1 MSPGEIDI
9 TSQAGTGTCPVEVEG
24 TLQGKLGWWYLF
36 AMSVSSILGPW
47 VVMSQFWY
55 SVAGPSIALAFVVV
69 GLICIPIGLVYGE
82 LSAMFPRTGGS
93 FLFIKHGLGK
103 EISYWVAWALLLSYL
118 ALMSYMMSS
127 FATIIQ
133 QMWVS
138 DLTVEAIMILS
149 IILTFATFV
158 LTWRRVDVSAG
169 VQFFL
174 FAFTLIAGL
183 LYLVLFVF
191 SSSFNPGVNWN
202 PFFTFGTSGFLSGV
216 GLMVTMY
223 FGFELIPQFAE
234 ECDYPHKKHWKVMV
248 FSVFCAMIIYASIS
262 VVETAVRPMSE
273 ILAMPNFVGAI
284 EARAIY
290 GNWLAYPVVF
300 ASIAT
305 LIGCVIGFW
314 LGASRVMYS
323 MGREGVMPH
332 FYTRTNKHHQPM
344 YANMTILG
352 ITIFLTLYCY
362 LAGTD
367 WVVAL
372 YTMMAIGVA
381 IAYTMTCIAYVR
393 MKYTL
398 PNHPRLWKAPGGAAM
413 GSIAAIAGAFIT
425 YEVFATFTTPV
436 WIVFILFFVIVF
448 FLRLYLAYDQRAHKE
463 RYSLKEDE
471 AKAEMQAAIDAAHKK

>member
-1 MSPGEIDI
+1 M
-9 TSQAGTGTCPVEVEG
+9 AV
-24 TLQGKLGWWYLF
+24 
-36 AMSVSSILGPW
+36 ASILGPW

-55 SVAGPSIALAFVVV
+55 SVSGPSIAIAFVIV

-82 LSAMFPRTGGS
+82 LSSMFPKTGGS

-103 EISYWVAWALLLSYL
+103 EISYWIAWALLLSYL

-127 FATIIQ
+127 LATIIQ
-133 QMWVS
+133 QMWIS
-138 DLTVEAIMILS
+138 DLTTEAIMILS
-149 IILTFATFV
+149 IVMTVITFA

-174 FAFTLIAGL
+174 FAFTLMAGL

-191 SSSFNPGVNWN
+191 SADFNPGVNWN
-202 PFFTFGTSGFLSGV
+202 PYFAFGDQGFLSGV

-234 ECDYPHKKHWKVMV
+234 ECDYPHKKHWKVMM
-248 FSVFCAMIIYASIS
+248 FSVIVAMIIYASICA
-262 VVETAVRPMSE
+262 VETAVRPLSA
-273 ILAMPNFVGAI
+273 ILEMPNFVGAI
-284 EARAIY
+284 EARQIY
-290 GNWLAYPVVF
+290 GQWLAYPVVF

-305 LIGCVIGFW
+305 LISCVIGFW

-332 FYTRTNKHHQPM
+332 IYTRTNKHHQPWI
-344 YANMTILG
+344 ANVTILG

-362 LAGTD
+362 AAGTD

-381 IAYTMTCIAYVR
+381 IAYTFTCIAYVR

-398 PNHPRLWKAPGGAAM
+398 PNHPRLWKAPGGTVM
-413 GSIAAIAGAFIT
+413 GVAAAICGAFIT
-425 YEVFATFTTPV
+425 YEVFYTFNGPT
-436 WIVFILFFVIVF
+436 WLVFGLFFVIVII
-448 FLRLYLAYDQRAHKE
+448 LRVYLAYDQKAHADKYYHVKDEVEIAKE
-463 RYSLKEDE
+463 AELAKKE
-471 AKAEMQAAIDAAHKK
+471 A

>member
-1 MSPGEIDI
+1 M
-9 TSQAGTGTCPVEVEG
+9 AV
-24 TLQGKLGWWYLF
+24 
-36 AMSVSSILGPW
+36 ASILGPW

-55 SVAGPSIALAFVVV
+55 SVSGPSIAIAFVVV

-82 LSAMFPRTGGS
+82 LSSMFPKTGGS

-103 EISYWVAWALLLSYL
+103 EVSYWIAWALLLSYL

-127 FATIIQ
+127 LATIIQ
-133 QMWVS
+133 QMWIG
-138 DLTVEAIMILS
+138 DLTVEAIMIIS
-149 IILTFATFV
+149 IVFTLITFA
-158 LTWRRVDVSAG
+158 LTWRRVDISAG

-174 FAFTLIAGL
+174 FAFTLMAGL

-191 SSSFNPGVNWN
+191 SADFNPGVNWN
-202 PFFTFGTSGFLSGV
+202 PYFAFGDQGFMSGV

-234 ECDYPHKKHWKVMV
+234 ECDYPHKKHWKVMM
-248 FSVFCAMIIYASIS
+248 FSVIVAMIIYASICA
-262 VVETAVRPMSE
+262 VETAVRPLSA
-273 ILAMPNFVGAI
+273 ILEMPNFVGAI
-284 EARAIY
+284 EAREIY
-290 GNWLAYPVVF
+290 GQWLAYPVVF

-305 LIGCVIGFW
+305 LMSCVIGFW

-332 FYTRTNKHHQPM
+332 IYTRTNKHHQPM
-344 YANMTILG
+344 IANITILG
-352 ITIFLTLYCY
+352 ITIFLTIYCY

-381 IAYTMTCIAYVR
+381 IAYTFTCIAYVR

-398 PNHPRLWKAPGGAAM
+398 PNHPRLWKAPGGTVMGVAAT
-413 GSIAAIAGAFIT
+413 IAGAFIT
-425 YEVFATFTTPV
+425 YEVFYTFNGPT
-436 WIVFILFFVIVF
+436 WLVFGLFFVIVI
-448 FLRLYLAYDQRAHKE
+448 FLRVYLAYDQKAHADKYYHVKDADEIAKE
-463 RYSLKEDE
+463 AEIAKKE
-471 AKAEMQAAIDAAHKK
+471 A

>member
-1 MSPGEIDI
+1 M
-9 TSQAGTGTCPVEVEG
+9 A
-24 TLQGKLGWWYLF
+24 
-36 AMSVSSILGPW
+36 VSSILGPW

-69 GLICIPIGLVYGE
+69 GLVCIPIGLVYGE
-82 LSAMFPRTGGS
+82 LSSMFPKTGGS
-93 FLFIKHGLGK
+93 FLFIKHGMGR
-103 EISYWVAWALLLSYL
+103 EVSYWIAWALLLSYL

-133 QMWVS
+133 QMWWS
-138 DLTVEAIMILS
+138 DLTAESIMIFS
-149 IILTFATFV
+149 ILLTVATFI

-174 FAFTLIAGL
+174 FVFTLMAGL

-191 SSSFNPGVNWN
+191 SADFNPGVNWN
-202 PFFTFGTSGFLSGV
+202 PYFTFGTQGFLSGV

-234 ECDYPHKKHWKVMV
+234 ECDYPHRKHWKVMM
-248 FSVFCAMIIYASIS
+248 FSVIAAMTIYVSICL
-262 VVETAVRPMSE
+262 VETAVRPMSA

-284 EARAIY
+284 EARQIY

-332 FYTRTNKHHQPM
+332 IYTRTNKHHQPWI
-344 YANMTILG
+344 ANVTILG
-352 ITIFLTLYCY
+352 ITIFLTVFCY
-362 LAGTD
+362 YAGTN

-372 YTMMAIGVA
+372 YTLMAIGVA
-381 IAYTMTCIAYVR
+381 IAYTFTCIAYVR
-393 MKYTL
+393 LKYIL
-398 PNHPRLWKAPGGAAM
+398 PNHPRLWKAPGGKAM
-413 GSIAAIAGAFIT
+413 GAAAAVCGAFIT
-425 YEVFATFTTPV
+425 YEVFATFNEPT
-436 WIVFILFFVIVF
+436 WQLFIIFFVIVF
-448 FLRLYLAYDQRAHKE
+448 FLRLYLAYDMKAHSDK
-463 RYSLKEDE
+463 YYHVV
-471 AKAEMQAAIDAAHKK
+471 DAAEVAKEAELAKKEA